1 MKGGIRIV
9 AIIFSYSSILEYP
22 VHFYGEEL
30 LKLFK
35 LFPYDGILNLS
46 RWCLDKD
53 NKEKEFCFTDIYI
66 YIYRIREYIF
76 KEKKYIRER
85 KWKSE
90 SAFYKNLICIT
101 IVSLPADMK
110 ILFLCK

>member
-46 RWCLDKD
+46 R
-53 NKEKEFCFTDIYI
+53 
-66 YIYRIREYIF
+66 
-76 KEKKYIRER
+76 
-85 KWKSE
+85 
-90 SAFYKNLICIT
+90 
-101 IVSLPADMK
+101 
-110 ILFLCK
+110 

>member
-1 MKGGIRIV
+1 MNSGRMSKERIRIV

-66 YIYRIREYIF
+66 KFVNIYLRKKSIF
-76 KEKKYIRER
+76 ER
-85 KWKSE
+85 GNE
-90 SAFYKNLICIT
+90 SLKARFT
-101 IVSLPADMK
+101 K
-110 ILFLCK
+110 I